1 MKCSVII
8 VNYNSKIYLEKCL
21 ESIESQLV
29 CKKKPS
35 NSFDFEVI
43 IVNNDK
49 HPLCPEVPY
58 SFSLHIINNEK
69 NEGFGKAHNIG
80 ISHAQGKYIFLLNPD
95 TLLQDDSLIYLTD
108 QLDQHSDIGI
118 IGLKIIEYE
127 RKQPQPW
134 TCGTKTNLLNIIFR
148 NTINKPWNK
157 KHPVNVDWVSGTAL
171 LMRKT
176 LFEKVGGF
184 DENFF
189 MYFEDQDLCLRV
201 KQQEK
206 TIIFYPYASVIH
218 FDGKSWN
225 STLKK
230 KAVFYRSQTYFFTK
244 HHGSVQLIFL
254 KFLRVLIKG
263 G

>member
-1 MKCSVII
+1 MRCSVII
-8 VNYNSKIYLEKCL
+8 VNYNSKTYLEKCL
-21 ESIESQLV
+21 ESIEDQLV
-29 CKKKPS
+29 RNKRSS
-35 NSFDFEVI
+35 NSFEFEVI

-49 HPLCPEVPY
+49 QSLLLENSH
-58 SFSLHIINNEK
+58 SFDLHIINNEK

-95 TLLQDDSLIYLTD
+95 TLLQDSSLIYLTD
-108 QLDQHSDIGI
+108 QLDKHSDIGI
-118 IGLKIIEYE
+118 IGPKIIEYK

-134 TCGTKTNLLNIIFR
+134 TCGAKTNLLNIIFR
-148 NTINKPWNK
+148 NTLNKPWNK

-171 LMRKT
+171 LMRKA

-189 MYFEDQDLCLRV
+189 MYFEDQDLCLHV
-201 KQQEK
+201 KQQGK
-206 TIIFYPYASVIH
+206 TIIFYPYASIIH

-225 STLKK
+225 NHSKK
-230 KAVFYRSQTYFFTK
+230 KAVFYRSQAYFFTK
-244 HHGSVQLIFL
+244 HHNSIQIFFL
-254 KFLRVLIKG
+254 KFLRVLMKG